1 MGKQK
6 KDQSKEELHLVE
18 GDGVVSVTGEVT
30 DPFVGEEEVIKT
42 PPEKEKATT
51 RLVQDSTR
59 LEVVIT
65 DQKLLEYSRELTEH
79 IREKAQ
85 AEDTL
90 KSFKSQMKSE
100 IDSHIAQINL
110 LSGKIQSG
118 KEFEQVDIEIYFD
131 YNTRIKTFTRKDTGQ
146 VYKTESI
153 RQDELQLHLD
163 LEDNR
168 IEKENFD
175 KNNP

>member
-1 MGKQK
+1 MAKK
-6 KDQSKEELHLVE
+6 KDQNESEALHLVE
-18 GDGVVSVTGEVT
+18 SEGVASVTGE
-30 DPFVGEEEVIKT
+30 DIPQPEGEEEVIKT

-51 RLVQDSTR
+51 RVVNDSTR

-131 YNTRIKTFTRKDTGQ
+131 YNTRIKTYTRKDTGQ

-163 LEDNR
+163 LEDTR
-168 IEKENFD
+168 IEKELND